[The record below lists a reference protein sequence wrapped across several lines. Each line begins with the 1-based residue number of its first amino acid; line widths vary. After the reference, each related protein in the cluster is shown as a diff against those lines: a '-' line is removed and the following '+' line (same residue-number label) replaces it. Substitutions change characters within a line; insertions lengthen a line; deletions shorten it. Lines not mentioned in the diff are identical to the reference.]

1 MEALPAEHAE
11 KPVSLDVLTHE
22 APFLIEKLLND
33 AMIES
38 MEEGEQLFT
47 EVKRWMLM
55 VHNDRSKTWE
65 MYSLR
70 IDAVWHQFILFTDEY
85 MKFCECYFGVY
96 FSHSP
101 GYAPDNKEMEQ
112 PSIGSF
118 SEFKQRYETIFG
130 IELPDVWY
138 DERSVNLHRRLLN
151 DNAGKLFLEEK
162 DELINMVNSD
172 GKILLTI
179 NLLARDA
186 IVFIAATKA
195 FYVRELPGDLTD
207 EEKILLAHTLVEFN
221 ILRVAS

>member
-1 MEALPAEHAE
+1 MEALPAEHTE
-11 KPVSLDVLTHE
+11 KPVSFDVLTYE

-85 MKFCECYFGVY
+85 MKFCDRYFGAY

-101 GYAPDNKEMEQ
+101 GNAPGSAQADQ
-112 PSIGSF
+112 SSIGSF
-118 SEFKQRYETIFG
+118 SEFKQRYEAIFG
-130 IELPDVWY
+130 IKLPDVWF

-162 DELINMVNSD
+162 DELINMINTD

-186 IVFIAATKA
+186 ISFIAATKA

-207 EEKILLAHTLVEFN
+207 EEKILLARTLVEFN
-221 ILRVAS
+221 ILRVTS